1 MYEKNSRL
9 KKLLNHEMESEISE
23 PFEYCSEINY
33 SDLEDISISSNKK
46 ILSDLN
52 IFDGFIYY
60 IKKLLSIFY

>member
-1 MYEKNSRL
+1 
-9 KKLLNHEMESEISE
+9 MESEISE